1 METKRKGTVLE
12 NLAGQKF
19 NRYTVIELDKEKSNN
34 KFWKIFW
41 RCRCDCGSEKSV
53 SSQALKSG
61 TTKSC
66 GCLHRERAKDRCGK
80 LFKKRVLQHPRIA
93 ILQQYKY
100 RAKRFNRLFAIPEDV
115 FFNLIEQKCY
125 YCGSEPNN
133 EAKTRPSK
141 HHESK
146 IYLYN
151 GLDRVDTSRGY
162 ETDNVIPC
170 CLICNF
176 AKNDLTQKEFF
187 NWIEKIHTNRK
198 KP

>member
-125 YCGSEPNN
+125 YCGSEPIM
-133 EAKTRPSK
+133 KQK
-141 HHESK
+141 Q
-146 IYLYN
+146 
-151 GLDRVDTSRGY
+151 DRLNIMSQKF
-162 ETDNVIPC
+162 
-170 CLICNF
+170 ICIMVLTG
-176 AKNDLTQKEFF
+176 LTQAVDMKR
-187 NWIEKIHTNRK
+187 IMLSLVV
-198 KP
+198 